1 MPDTPLS
8 PQAEE
13 AAVLAAVSEL
23 ISAVG
28 DGRGLGNLGLDASL
42 ERDLG
47 LGSLERVEL
56 IGRLEARLGVTLPEE
71 ALSAADTPRELL
83 ALVRRARGEAGA
95 AGMSQG
101 AGSEGHVLGAARL
114 PAEPPAAPP
123 ADATT
128 LIEALEHHAARTPG
142 RLHVLL
148 LREDGSEEPITYA
161 GLRQAA
167 GRVAAALRRRG
178 LRPHGKV
185 AIMLPTSR
193 GYFAAFMGALLAGGV
208 PVPLYPPFRLDRI
221 AEYIQRE
228 AKILENAEAEILVTF
243 ARAARVA
250 ELVRDRVP
258 AIGQVLDVEEALAD
272 KSLDTPVAADLRG
285 DDTALLQYTSGSTG
299 DPKGV
304 ELTHANVL
312 ANIRAA
318 AAGCGLGPTDVSVSW
333 LPLYH
338 DMGLVGGWLMNMV
351 FGTPAVILSPVT
363 FLSRPERWLQAF
375 SSYGGTI
382 ACAPNFAFDLVV
394 KRVPPEQLAGLD
406 LSRVRAL
413 LNGSEP
419 ILPTTLDRFAAH
431 LAPAGLRR
439 EALFCAYGLAENMVA
454 VTFPPPGRG
463 PVVDAIDRVAFE
475 RHGEARPAAEGA
487 PAGEVL
493 HFVGCGRAVPGHE
506 VRIAGERG
514 EPLPDRVQ
522 GRILFRGPSAFKGYY
537 RNPEATARV
546 KLEGGWVDSGDLGY
560 LVGGELFISGRVKD
574 LIIKGGR
581 NYYPHE
587 LEAAAGGVAGVRQ
600 GCVAAFAVRDEAAG
614 TESIVVVAE
623 TKEER
628 VEARAALQQKISEA
642 IAAAVGL
649 PPDRV
654 ILTEPGA
661 VPKTS
666 SGKIRRGDTRRL
678 YLAGELGKTQGS
690 FARQA
695 AGLYLR
701 GLPRRARE
709 LAGRAG
715 ELAYGGYAVGTFG
728 GMLAAAT
735 VAGRLIRAGAPL
747 RRFSHRASL
756 AALTAIGL
764 APRVTGRE
772 NMPEGP
778 CILAP
783 NHCSYLD
790 PFVLLAALPYDLRF
804 VVRGDC
810 RDQRAFGPL
819 LVRAEHVLIERL
831 QAERAVAGLGEVAA
845 RLRAGA
851 RVVLFPEGTF
861 SREAGLRPFKL
872 GAFRLACETGVP
884 VVPIA
889 LRGTRDALRDG
900 SWLPHHVPIEVQ
912 VLPPIAPAGA
922 SLADIVRLRDATADA
937 IAAHIDEPRLHAV
950 MVAGLMGLDP
960 SERGS
965 AAAPGGRR
973 EP

>member
-1 MPDTPLS
+1 MEGTPS
-8 PQAEE
+8 APGPIEE
-13 AAVLAAVSEL
+13 ATVLAVVGEL

-28 DGRGLGNLGLDASL
+28 DGRGLGHLNLDASL
-42 ERDLG
+42 ERELG

-56 IGRLEARLGVTLPEE
+56 LGRLEARLGVVFPEE
-71 ALSAADTPRELL
+71 ALSVADTPRQLVAL
-83 ALVRRARGEAGA
+83 ARQARGDGASDMPPSAGPKA
-95 AGMSQG
+95 
-101 AGSEGHVLGAARL
+101 HVPEDLSL
-114 PAEPPAAPP
+114 PTDAPAPAPAA
-123 ADATT
+123 AQT
-128 LIEALEHHAARTPG
+128 LIEALEHHVAHTPG
-142 RLHVLL
+142 RVHVML
-148 LREDGSEEPITYA
+148 LREDGREEAITYA
-161 GLRQAA
+161 ALRRDA

-178 LRPHGKV
+178 LKPGGKV

-228 AKILENAEAEILVTF
+228 AKILANAEAEVLITF

-250 ELVRDRVP
+250 ELVRDQVS
-258 AIGQVLDVEEALAD
+258 ALGQVVDVDEALAD
-272 KSLDTPVAADLRG
+272 ASLDTAVAADLRG
-285 DDTALLQYTSGSTG
+285 EDTALLQYTSGSTG

-318 AAGCGLGPTDVSVSW
+318 AEGCALRAGDVMVSW

-338 DMGLVGGWLMNMV
+338 DMGLVGGWLMNLY
-351 FGTPAVILSPVT
+351 FGTPTVILSPVT
-363 FLSRPERWLQAF
+363 FLARPERWLQAF
-375 SSYGGTI
+375 SHYKGTI
-382 ACAPNFAFDLVV
+382 SCAPNFAFDLCV
-394 KRVPPEQLAGLD
+394 KRVAPEAIAPLQLGPI
-406 LSRVRAL
+406 RAL

-419 ILPTTLDRFAAH
+419 ILASTLDRFAEH
-431 LAPAGLRR
+431 LAPAGFRR

-463 PVVDAIDRVAFE
+463 PRVDRVERATFE
-475 RHGEARPAAEGA
+475 SSGEARPADEGT
-487 PAGEVL
+487 PESEVL
-493 HFVGCGRAVPGHE
+493 HFVGCGSAVPNHE
-506 VRIAGERG
+506 VRVADEAGA
-514 EPLPDRVQ
+514 PLPDRRQ

-537 RNPEATARV
+537 RNPEATAKV
-546 KLEGGWVDSGDLGY
+546 KLADGWVDSGDLGY
-560 LVGGELFISGRVKD
+560 LVEGELFISGRVKD

-587 LEAAAGGVAGVRQ
+587 LEAAAGAVPGVRQ
-600 GCVAAFAVRDEAAG
+600 GCVAAFAVRDEGSG

-628 VEARAALQQKISEA
+628 PAARAALQQKIGEA
-642 IAAAVGL
+642 ITGTVGI

-654 ILTEPGA
+654 VLTAPGA

-678 YLAGELGKTQGS
+678 YLAGELGRGHGS

-701 GLPRRARE
+701 GLPRRAKA

-715 ELAYGGYAVGTFG
+715 EVAYGGFALGTFG
-728 GMLAAAT
+728 GMLAASTA
-735 VAGRLIRAGAPL
+735 AGRLIPSGAPL
-747 RRFSHRASL
+747 RKFSRNVARAT
-756 AALTAIGL
+756 LTTIGL
-764 APRVTGRE
+764 RPEVTGLE

-778 CILAP
+778 CVLAP

-790 PFVLLAALPYDLRF
+790 PFVLLAALPDTIRF
-804 VVRGDC
+804 VVKGEC
-810 RDQRAFGPL
+810 RDNRAFGPL
-819 LVRAEHVLIERL
+819 IRRAGHVLIERL
-831 QAERAVAGLGEVAA
+831 QAERALAGLEAVAEV
-845 RLRAGA
+845 LRAGA
-851 RVVLFPEGTF
+851 PVVVFPEGTF

-872 GAFRLACETGVP
+872 GAFRLAAELGVP

-889 LRGTRDALRDG
+889 LRGTRSALHDG
-900 SWLPHHVPIEVQ
+900 TWLPRHVPIEVQ
-912 VLPPIAPAGA
+912 VLPALAPEGKT
-922 SLADIVRLRDATADA
+922 LVDIVRLRDRTADA

-950 MVAGLMGLDP
+950 MVAGIQGLDP
-960 SERGS
+960 SERG
-965 AAAPGGRR
+965 
-973 EP
+973 

>member
-1 MPDTPLS
+1 MPDTPPAPNADES
-8 PQAEE
+8 
-13 AAVLAAVSEL
+13 AVLAAVSEL
-23 ISAVG
+23 IAAVG
-28 DGRGLGNLGLDASL
+28 DGRSLGNVGLDASL

-56 IGRLEARLGVTLPEE
+56 IGRVEARLAVTLPEE
-71 ALSAADTPRELL
+71 ALAVADTPRQLL
-83 ALVRRARGEAGA
+83 ALARKARGEGA
-95 AGMSQG
+95 ENLSHRPG
-101 AGSEGHVLGAARL
+101 ASDPVLGASRL
-114 PAEPPAAPP
+114 PRDPPPPPPDAAR
-123 ADATT
+123 T
-128 LIEALEHHAARTPG
+128 LIEALEHHAARAPG

-148 LREDGSEEPITYA
+148 LREDGGEEPITYGA
-161 GLRQAA
+161 LRQAA

-178 LRPHGKV
+178 LRPQGKV

-228 AKILENAEAEILVTF
+228 AKILENAEAEVLVTF

-258 AIGQVLDVEEALAD
+258 AIGQVIDVDEALAD
-272 KSLDTPVAADLRG
+272 ASLDTPVAADIRAE
-285 DDTALLQYTSGSTG
+285 DTALLQYTSGSTG

-318 AAGCGLGPTDVSVSW
+318 AAGCGLGPGDVSISW

-338 DMGLVGGWLMNMV
+338 DMGLVGGWLMNLV
-351 FGTPAVILSPVT
+351 FGTPAVIMSPVT

-375 SSYGGTI
+375 STYRGTI
-382 ACAPNFAFDLVV
+382 ACAPNFAFDLIA
-394 KRVPPEQLAGLD
+394 KRVPPEQLAGID
-406 LSRVRAL
+406 LSSARAL

-419 ILPTTLDRFAAH
+419 ILPSTLDRFVAH

-475 RHGEARPAAEGA
+475 QHGEARPAAAGA
-487 PAGEVL
+487 PAGELL

-506 VRIAGERG
+506 VRVADERG
-514 EPLPDRVQ
+514 EPLPDRRQ

-537 RNPEATARV
+537 RNPDATARV
-546 KLEGGWVDSGDLGY
+546 KLAGGWVDSGDLGY
-560 LVGGELFISGRVKD
+560 LVDGELFISGRVKD

-587 LEAAAGGVAGVRQ
+587 LEAAAGAVAGVRQ

-628 VEARAALQQKISEA
+628 PEAREALRQRITEA
-642 IAAAVGL
+642 IAATVGI

-654 ILTEPGA
+654 VLTGPGA

-678 YLAGELGKTQGS
+678 LLADELGKGHGS

-701 GLPRRARE
+701 GLPRRARQA
-709 LAGRAG
+709 AGRAG
-715 ELAYGGYAVGTFG
+715 ELVYGGYALGTFG

-735 VAGRLIRAGAPL
+735 AAGRLIPSGAPL
-747 RRFSHRASL
+747 RRFSHRVSL

-764 APRVTGRE
+764 APRVSGRE

-778 CILAP
+778 CILTP

-790 PFVLLAALPYDLRF
+790 AFVLLAALPYDLRF

-819 LVRAEHVLIERL
+819 MVRADHVLIERVR
-831 QAERAVAGLGEVAA
+831 AERAVAGLDEVAQ

-851 RVVLFPEGTF
+851 RVVVYPEGTF

-872 GAFRLACETGVP
+872 GAFRLACEAGVP
-884 VVPIA
+884 IVPVA
-889 LRGTRDALRDG
+889 VRGTRDALRDG
-900 SWLPHHVPIEVQ
+900 TWLPHRVPIEVQ
-912 VLPPIAPAGA
+912 VLPPLAPGGT
-922 SLADIVRLRDATADA
+922 SLEDVVRLRDATADA

-950 MVAGLMGLDP
+950 MVAGLMGLGPD
-960 SERGS
+960 ERGS
-965 AAAPGGRR
+965 IPPADGSSA
-973 EP
+973 

>member
-1 MPDTPLS
+1 MSDTP
-8 PQAEE
+8 PAPHADE
-13 AAVLAAVSEL
+13 AAILAAVSEL

-56 IGRLEARLGVTLPEE
+56 IGRVEARLAVKLPEE
-71 ALSAADTPRELL
+71 ALSVADTPRQLL
-83 ALVRRARGEAGA
+83 VLVRKARGEGEAEVA
-95 AGMSQG
+95 R
-101 AGSEGHVLGAARL
+101 GSGPEGHVLGAARL
-114 PAEPPAAPP
+114 PHEPPAPPP
-123 ADATT
+123 AEART
-128 LIEALEHHAARTPG
+128 LIEALEYHAARTPS
-142 RLHVLL
+142 RLHILL

-178 LRPHGKV
+178 LRPQGKV

-258 AIGQVLDVEEALAD
+258 AVGQVLDVDEALAD
-272 KSLDTPVAADLRG
+272 ASLDTPVAADLRG

-318 AAGCGLGPTDVSVSW
+318 AAGCALGPGDVSVSW

-338 DMGLVGGWLMNMV
+338 DMGLVGGWLMNLV
-351 FGTPAVILSPVT
+351 FGTPTVILSPVT

-375 SSYGGTI
+375 STYRGSI
-382 ACAPNFAFDLVV
+382 ACAPNFAFDLIV
-394 KRVPPEQLAGLD
+394 KRVKAEQLAGLD

-419 ILPTTLDRFAAH
+419 ILPATLERFVAH

-463 PVVDAIDRVAFE
+463 PWIDAIERVAFE
-475 RHGEARPAAEGA
+475 QHGDARPAAADA
-487 PAGEVL
+487 PVGEVL
-493 HFVGCGRAVPGHE
+493 HFVGCGAAVPGHE
-506 VRIAGERG
+506 VRIADERG
-514 EPLPDRVQ
+514 EPLPDRKQ

-546 KLEGGWVDSGDLGY
+546 KLPGGWVDSGDLGY
-560 LVGGELFISGRVKD
+560 TVNGELFISGRVKD

-587 LEAAAGGVAGVRQ
+587 LEAAAGAVPGVRQ

-628 VEARAALQQKISEA
+628 PDARAALQQRITEA
-642 IAAAVGL
+642 IAAAVGI

-654 ILTEPGA
+654 VLTGPGA

-666 SGKIRRGDTRRL
+666 SGKIRRTDTRRL
-678 YLAGELGKTQGS
+678 FLAGELGKEHGS

-701 GLPRRARE
+701 ALPRRARA

-715 ELAYGGYAVGTFG
+715 ELAYGSYALGTFG
-728 GMLAAAT
+728 SMLAAAIVT
-735 VAGRLIRAGAPL
+735 GRLVRAGAPL
-747 RRFSHRASL
+747 RRFTHRASL

-764 APRVTGRE
+764 APRLSGRE

-790 PFVLLAALPYDLRF
+790 PFVLLAALPSDLRF
-804 VVRGDC
+804 VIRGDL
-810 RDQRAFGPL
+810 RDRPGLGSL

-831 QAERAVAGLGEVAA
+831 QADRAVAGLSEVAA
-845 RLRAGA
+845 CLRTGA
-851 RVVLFPEGTF
+851 QVVLFPEGTF
-861 SREAGLRPFKL
+861 SREVGLRPFKL

-889 LRGTRDALRDG
+889 IRGTRDALRDG
-900 SWLPHHVPIEVQ
+900 RWLPHRVPIEVQ
-912 VLPPIAPAGA
+912 ILPPIAPSGQT
-922 SLADIVRLRDATADA
+922 LEEVVRLRDQVSDA

-965 AAAPGGRR
+965 IPPADGSTP
-973 EP
+973 

>member
-1 MPDTPLS
+1 MPDTPQG
-8 PQAEE
+8 PQGDE
-13 AAVLAAVSEL
+13 AAVLAVVGEL

-56 IGRLEARLGVTLPEE
+56 LGRLEARLGVHLAEE
-71 ALSAADTPRELL
+71 AITVADTPRQLA
-83 ALVRRARGEAGA
+83 ALVRQARGGEVGEKPEKT
-95 AGMSQG
+95 GF
-101 AGSEGHVLGAARL
+101 EGQVLGGRRL
-114 PAEPPAAPP
+114 PDQPGAPAPVHAQ
-123 ADATT
+123 T
-128 LIEALEHHAARTPG
+128 LVEVLEHHAARTPE
-142 RLHVLL
+142 RLHILL
-148 LREDGSEEPITYA
+148 LREDGSEEPITYGA
-161 GLRQAA
+161 LRRDA
-167 GRVAAALRRRG
+167 GRVAATLRRRG
-178 LRPHGKV
+178 LRPGGKV

-193 GYFAAFMGALLAGGV
+193 GYFAAFMGAMLAGGV

-228 AKILENAEAEILVTF
+228 AKILENAEASVLVTF

-258 AIGQVLDVEEALAD
+258 AIGEVIDVDEALAD
-272 KSLDTPVAADLRG
+272 ASADAPVAADLCG
-285 DDTALLQYTSGSTG
+285 EDTALLQYTSGSTG

-304 ELTHANVL
+304 ELTHLNVL

-318 AAGCGLGPTDVSVSW
+318 AEGCGLRPGDVNVGW

-338 DMGLVGGWLMNMV
+338 DMGLIGGWLMLLY
-351 FGTPAVILSPVT
+351 FGAPTVLMPPLT

-375 SSYGGTI
+375 STYRGTI
-382 ACAPNFAFDLVV
+382 ACAPNFAFDLCV
-394 KRVPPEQLAGLD
+394 KRVAPEVVPTLD
-406 LSRVRAL
+406 LSSIRAL

-419 ILPTTLDRFAAH
+419 ILPATLDRFAAH
-431 LAPAGLRR
+431 FAPAGLRR

-463 PVVDAIDRVAFE
+463 PVIDAVDRAAFE
-475 RHGEARPAAEGA
+475 QRGAAEPARPGA
-487 PAGEVL
+487 PASEVL
-493 HFVGCGRAVPGHE
+493 QFVGCGSAVPGHE
-506 VRIAGERG
+506 VRIADDAGD
-514 EPLPDRVQ
+514 PLPERRQ
-522 GRILFRGPSAFKGYY
+522 GRILFRGPSTFKGYY

-546 KLEGGWVDSGDLGY
+546 KLADGWVDSGDLGY
-560 LVGGELFISGRVKD
+560 MSEGELYISGRVKD

-587 LEAAAGGVAGVRQ
+587 IEAAAGGVPGIRQ
-600 GCVAAFAVRDEAAG
+600 GCVAAFSIRDDGQG

-628 VEARAALQQKISEA
+628 ADARAALQQKIGEA

-654 ILTEPGA
+654 VLTGPGA

-678 YLAGELGKTQGS
+678 YLSGELGRDQGS

-701 GLPRRARE
+701 GLPRRARA

-715 ELAYGGYAVGTFG
+715 ELAYGGFALGAFG
-728 GMLAAAT
+728 GMFAAAT
-735 VAGRLIRAGAPL
+735 VAGRLVPAGAPL
-747 RRFSHRASL
+747 RRFSRGASR
-756 AALTAIGL
+756 AALAAIGL
-764 APRVTGRE
+764 APQVTGLE
-772 NMPEGP
+772 NMPSGP
-778 CILAP
+778 CVLAP

-790 PFVLLAALPYDLRF
+790 PFVLIAALPDSARF
-804 VVRGDC
+804 VVKGEL
-810 RDQRAFGPL
+810 RDSKAFGPL
-819 LVRAEHVLIERL
+819 LVRAGHVLIERV
-831 QAERAVAGLGEVAA
+831 QADRALAGLGEVEAL
-845 RLRAGA
+845 LRAGA
-851 RVVLFPEGTF
+851 PVVVFPEGTF

-872 GAFRLACETGVP
+872 GAFRLACETGAP

-889 LRGTRDALRDG
+889 LRGTRTAFRDG
-900 SWLPHHVPIEVQ
+900 TWLPRHVPIEVE
-912 VLPPIAPAGA
+912 VLPPIAPEGK
-922 SLADIVRLRDATADA
+922 SLADVVRLRDRTADA
-937 IAAHIDEPRLHAV
+937 IAARIDEPRLHTV
-950 MVAGLMGLDP
+950 LVAGIQGLDP
-960 SERGS
+960 SERG
-965 AAAPGGRR
+965 GV
-973 EP
+973 